1 MGRNDLP
8 APVSDAEWAIR
19 VELAAAYRLFHKFG
33 WDEVIYGHLTCR
45 VPSEGDDQDVE
56 NAHFLIN
63 PLGIRYDEMTAS
75 KLVTIDIKG
84 NYINRGSTGWDIN
97 QAGYVIHSCVHEARH
112 DMHCVMHCHT
122 IEGSAV
128 SSMKFG
134 LLPISQLS
142 HVAMSGGVSYH
153 DYEGLA
159 VSDAEKPRLKADLG
173 PENKVFILRNHGLL
187 TGGRTIAEAF
197 FFMYYTVHACKI
209 QVAALSAGIENVS
222 YASDEV
228 ARNFK
233 IGMAPF
239 VKAGV
244 GTEMFDALKRGLPL
258 DYAT

>member
-8 APVSDAEWAIR
+8 APVSDAEWALR
-19 VELAAAYRLFHKFG
+19 VDLAAAYRLFHQFG

-45 VPSEGDDQDVE
+45 VPNDAADEDVQG
-56 NAHFLIN
+56 AHFLIN

-75 KLVTIDIKG
+75 KLVTIDING
-84 NYINRGSTGWDIN
+84 NYINRGSTGLDIN
-97 QAGYVIHSCVHEARH
+97 QAGYVVHSSIHEARH
-112 DMHCVMHCHT
+112 DMRCVMHCHT
-122 IEGSAV
+122 VEGSAV
-128 SSMKFG
+128 SSMKCG

-159 VSDAEKPRLKADLG
+159 VSVEEKPRLKADLG

-209 QVAALSAGIENVS
+209 QVAALSAGIDNVS
-222 YASDEV
+222 YASEEV

-233 IGMAPF
+233 LGLAPF

-244 GTEMFDALKRGLPL
+244 GTDMFEALKRGLAPE
-258 DYAT
+258 YAT